1 MFLLA
6 FKKLFWGCSKGVY
19 SKLPFVIWC
28 LSLVLC
34 LDPLVF
40 FVSISIVDVWLSWV
54 FCYSCLYTH
63 HIHVYIHTYIHTY
76 IHIYIYIYLY
86 VYLPRWFSA
95 KESPCK
101 CRRCRRF
108 WFDSWVGKIPW
119 RRKWKPL
126 QYSCLEKFHG
136 QRSLES
142 YSPWSCK
149 LSDMPEWNSI
159 YTHVYILV

>member
-1 MFLLA
+1 MFLLP
-6 FKKLFWGCSKGVY
+6 FQKLFWGCSKGVY

-76 IHIYIYIYLY
+76 IYIYIY
-86 VYLPRWFSA
+86 PRWFSA

-136 QRSLES
+136 QRNLVHGVANSQT
-142 YSPWSCK
+142 C
-149 LSDMPEWNSI
+149 LSERV